1 MTNKEFQEMIT
12 ITKRLSELIRKYESD
27 FAEDS
32 EKSPLTLPADGYD
45 EICDII
51 DSESISLFGIS

>member
-32 EKSPLTLPADGYD
+32 EKTPLTLPADVYD
-45 EICDII
+45 EICDKIKQ
-51 DSESISLFGIS
+51 SSITLFGVS

>member
-32 EKSPLTLPADGYD
+32 ETPPLTLPADVY
-45 EICDII
+45 E
-51 DSESISLFGIS
+51 

>member
-32 EKSPLTLPADGYD
+32 EKTHLTLPADVYD

>member
-32 EKSPLTLPADGYD
+32 EKTPLTLPADVYD

-51 DSESISLFGIS
+51 DSESISIFGIS

>member
-32 EKSPLTLPADGYD
+32 EKTPLTLPADVYD
-45 EICDII
+45 EICDIK

>member
-32 EKSPLTLPADGYD
+32 EKTPLTLPADVYD

-51 DSESISLFGIS
+51 DSESISLFVIS

>member
-1 MTNKEFQEMIT
+1 MTNKEFKEMIT

-32 EKSPLTLPADGYD
+32 EKTPLTLPADVYD

>member
-32 EKSPLTLPADGYD
+32 EKTPLTLPADVYD